1 MPPKFCLWILL
12 LLHVRHCC
20 CKLSRKSNEPNLRK
34 WQKIQFQDQF
44 WPLWPKLGP
53 QNFFNRF
60 YLYYMLDIVASY
72 HCMRFQG
79 KLTNQTWE
87 NGKKPSFGTYF
98 GPFGPNLGPQKLCS
112 WILLLLHVR
121 HCCKLSRKTNNQTGE
136 YSKKPS
142 FGQPIFFFSKIWLGQ
157 SLDIMVSYHH
167 VQYQKNLLIQS
178 WKNLTDGQT
187 VEWFHRTLSN

>member
-142 FGQPIFFFSKIWLGQ
+142 FGQPIFFFF
-157 SLDIMVSYHH
+157 
-167 VQYQKNLLIQS
+167 KNLARSVIRYHGQLSSCTIS
-178 WKNLTDGQT
+178 EKPIDSILKKLDRRTDGR
-187 VEWFHRTLSN
+187 VIS